1 VPGVGGGG
9 GTTAAQEESQGV
21 KYVLAQQAVNK
32 QVCALGQIKLQG
44 RSKEDL
50 YKTRSHS
57 QLSAQV

>member
-1 VPGVGGGG
+1 
-9 GTTAAQEESQGV
+9 
-21 KYVLAQQAVNK
+21 VLAQQAVNK
-32 QVCALGQIKLQG
+32 QVCALGHIKLQG